1 MTIRTRILISIL
13 SLFFVS
19 LTMLAGTLIVTRSQ
33 DGDGLAIN
41 LSGRQR
47 MLSQKIAK
55 EALAFEISKDAAYK
69 DSLSNSIRIFDKTLN
84 ALVNGGPA
92 PLTLNV
98 SGPAGTLSAPDTD
111 VAEQLAQVSSIWRD
125 YRRQVEASL
134 EGKADATAAL
144 PAASDKLVASMS
156 KAVSLMQASAEG
168 KVQYLLFL
176 ELACAAFGA
185 FVLLIILL
193 GLRRDLFSPLASLRA
208 YSQKVADGKLDA
220 RPEGEYAHELL
231 SLKDDIG
238 TMVANLKTKMAEAD
252 ALGREANLRAE
263 ETAKALQEAEKQR
276 QTVQQLFDTMTAV
289 ANKAQGVS
297 QKVFASVEE
306 LSRQIEVVNNGVDI
320 QRDRMTET
328 ATAMEEMNGTVYE
341 VAQNASSA
349 AQSAAHSKDNAETGA
364 KGVRKAVESIEK
376 IQQRIMSLKD
386 TMGQLGKQADSISQI
401 MVTISDIADQTNLLA
416 LNAAIEAAR
425 AGDAGR
431 GFAVVADEVRKLAEK
446 TMNATKEV
454 GDAVKLIQ
462 SHARENVQ
470 AVELAAKDIVI
481 STDAASE
488 SGRFMEEIVHIVDE
502 TAMQVSSIATASEE
516 QSAASEE
523 INRAVSEVTR
533 VASDTAEGMTVA
545 ARALVEISGLV
556 EELDTVIQSLA
567 SGKAT
572 GVDTNGNGDLFTW
585 TPDLALGIKSIDDQH
600 KRLVHLINS
609 LHKAMKERRSKDHLI
624 SIVDELKNYTV
635 THFKFEEDL
644 FAKHKYAETP
654 GHIQQHVKFVEKVL
668 DFEEG
673 LKSGKLTVTMDVMRF
688 LKEWLMKHINGT
700 DRRYAPFLK
709 QKGVR

>member
-1 MTIRTRILISIL
+1 MTIRTRILLSVL

-19 LTMLAGTLIVTRSQ
+19 LTMLAGTLIVTNSQ
-33 DGDGLAIN
+33 EGDGLAIN

-55 EALAFEISKDAAYK
+55 DTLAFEISKDAGYK
-69 DSLSNSIRIFDKTLN
+69 DRVSSSIRIFDKTLN
-84 ALVNGGPA
+84 ALANGGNA
-92 PLTLNV
+92 PLTLEA
-98 SGPAGTLSAPDTD
+98 SGPVATLSAPDKS
-111 VAEQLAQVSSIWRD
+111 VASQLSQV
-125 YRRQVEASL
+125 ASL
-134 EGKADATAAL
+134 WKDYKKQVDASLSGNTEATATL
-144 PAASDKLVASMS
+144 PAASDKLVGAMT

-168 KVQYLLFL
+168 KVQYLLIL

-185 FVLLIILL
+185 AVLLIVLL
-193 GLRRDLFSPLASLRA
+193 GLRRDLFTPLGNLRA
-208 YSQKVADGKLDA
+208 YSQKIAGGKLDA
-220 RPEGEYAHELL
+220 QPEGSYAHELHF
-231 SLKDDIG
+231 LKDDIDK
-238 TMVANLKTKMAEAD
+238 MVTNLKAKMAEAD
-252 ALGREANLRAE
+252 ALGREANQRAE
-263 ETAKALQEAEKQR
+263 ETAKALQDAEEQR
-276 QTVQQLFDTMTAV
+276 KTVQKLFDTMTAV

-297 QKVFASVEE
+297 HKVFASVEE

-328 ATAMEEMNGTVYE
+328 ATAMEEMNGTVFE

-349 AQSAAHSKDNAETGA
+349 AQSAARSKENAETGA
-364 KGVRKAVESIEK
+364 KGVRKAVDSIEQ
-376 IQQRIMSLKD
+376 IQQRIMSLKE
-386 TMGQLGKQADSISQI
+386 TMGQLGQQADSISQI

-425 AGDAGR
+425 AGEAGR

-446 TMNATKEV
+446 TMHATKEV

-462 SHARENVQ
+462 THARENVQ
-470 AVELAAKDIVI
+470 AVEMAAKDIVI
-481 STDAASE
+481 STEAATE

-533 VASDTAEGMTVA
+533 VASETAEGMSVSA
-545 ARALVEISGLV
+545 KALVEISGLV

-585 TPDLALGIKSIDDQH
+585 TDDLALNIKSIDDQH
-600 KRLVHLINS
+600 KRLVQLINS
-609 LHKAMKERRSKDHLI
+609 LHRAMKERRSKEHLI
-624 SIVDELKNYTV
+624 KIVDELKNYTV

-644 FAKHKYAETP
+644 FAKHRYPETP
-654 GHIQQHVKFVEKVL
+654 DHIRQHEKFVEKVL

-700 DRRYAPFLK
+700 DRRYTPFLRE
-709 QKGVR
+709 KGVR